1 MSNEGT
7 WAVGVRQFPGHCH
20 SMPSRGPHSIEFF
33 SDLVSEAE
41 AIAIGQVKEIPRHA
55 RPTPLPHSR
64 S

>member
-41 AIAIGQVKEIPRHA
+41 AIG
-55 RPTPLPHSR
+55 
-64 S
+64 